1 MQHNDITVDGIFKSI
16 PLIIFSYM
24 YQPLIPAI
32 YHELNN
38 KTVLKMDKVLILGTL
53 VASCAY
59 VMCGLFGYVTF
70 ANHSNVKELMEK

>member
-1 MQHNDITVDGIFKSI
+1 MTVAGVFNSI

-32 YHELNN
+32 YHELSD
-38 KTVLKMDKVLILGTL
+38 KSVKKMDKVLSLGTL
-53 VASCAY
+53 LASVLY